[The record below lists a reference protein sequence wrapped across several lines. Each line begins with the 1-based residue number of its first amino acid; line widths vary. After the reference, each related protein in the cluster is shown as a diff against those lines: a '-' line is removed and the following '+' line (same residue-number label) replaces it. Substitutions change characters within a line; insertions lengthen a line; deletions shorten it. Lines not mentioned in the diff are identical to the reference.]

1 MQAKKTENGELRK
14 LAGIMTNG
22 WYPKLGNESRVKT
35 VKDQKSLDKLAKL
48 YADEWIDHV
57 DSETLDARRESK
69 HDHELSEYQELK
81 DWTLRALEQFSQSQK
96 TIARKAFIFA
106 SKSPAIEREDLFQSL
121 FATLWAK
128 QTNGKLDEKL
138 AHKIAHDTWANW
150 WKAYYY
156 REHYSLDVTQ
166 ETDDSEL
173 ALDVIDDRDT
183 IAQAESDIDASMLWQ
198 SLPKAIQSIALKRIK
213 GTPLTIAERQ
223 RLSRYARANSF
234 ILDDIKA

>member
-1 MQAKKTENGELRK
+1 MQAKTENGELRK

-22 WYPKLGNESRVKT
+22 WYPKLGTESRVKT

-57 DSETLDARRESK
+57 DREELDARRESK
-69 HDHELSEYQELK
+69 HDQELSEYHELR

-106 SKSPAIEREDLFQSL
+106 SKAPAIEREDLFQSL

-128 QTNGKLDEKL
+128 QSGGKLDEKL

-150 WKAYYY
+150 WKSYYY

-166 ETDDSEL
+166 ETDDNEL
-173 ALDVIDDRDT
+173 SIDIPDDRDL
-183 IAQAESDIDASMLWQ
+183 ISEAESDIDASILWQ
-198 SLPKAIQSIALKRIK
+198 SLPQAIQAIARKRIK